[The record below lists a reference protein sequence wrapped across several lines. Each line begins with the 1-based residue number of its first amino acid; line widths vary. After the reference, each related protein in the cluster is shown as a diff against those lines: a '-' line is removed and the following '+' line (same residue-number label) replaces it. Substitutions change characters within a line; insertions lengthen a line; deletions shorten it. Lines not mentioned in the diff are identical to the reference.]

1 MDVLPNGWM
10 ERRDVLG
17 SHGGLGQLVASVSS
31 AGSFPPAP
39 RLSHT
44 PTSDFQP
51 PYFPPPYN
59 PISQQTMDFHHHVN
73 DPYSHLGGFQAP
85 QQHYHQLQER
95 NVLRHR
101 DDLHNMS
108 GGGLQPHD
116 RNRNDYG
123 GMGRAD
129 LLVPRAPLSIGYG
142 ESDPSML
149 SLHAGNM
156 MDDSGQSM
164 DDSGGYMDQNQ
175 SVIRK

>member
-1 MDVLPNGWM
+1 M
-10 ERRDVLG
+10 LG
-17 SHGGLGQLVASVSS
+17 THAGLGQLVATVST

-59 PISQQTMDFHHHVN
+59 PISQQPVEFHPHHVN
-73 DPYSHLGGFQAP
+73 AADPYSHLGGFQTP
-85 QQHYHQLQER
+85 QQHYHQLQDR

-101 DDLHNMS
+101 DDIHNMTA
-108 GGGLQPHD
+108 GGLQTHD

-123 GMGRAD
+123 GMSRTD

-142 ESDPSML
+142 DHDQNML
-149 SLHAGNM
+149 SLHAGGL
-156 MDDSGQSM
+156 MDDNGQVCTTIHLTMSL
-164 DDSGGYMDQNQ
+164 Y
-175 SVIRK
+175 VL